1 MLPMAGAEAK
11 GDQGETR
18 VVHVNDCAFYAQRI
32 LATASKDGLPWSY
45 YPRAVAN
52 YPVAGLVGRARFAV
66 DGALWLAGLVRR
78 AITSDLLHVHS
89 GSVTQHTRFVPK
101 KYVLTLHGTDIRT
114 LQYQE
119 RWRKV
124 ILDGVRN
131 AEAVMYTTP
140 DLREHILPHR
150 PDAVYLPVSIDVGGL
165 PTSTAG
171 REGRARVFFVS
182 RWDESKN
189 AEGQMELARELLKI
203 EGRTFDVV
211 GLDWGPQA
219 ADAERAG
226 VRLVPRMSHP
236 EYLDYI
242 VNSDAAIGQSAG
254 ILAASE
260 LEAMALGVPL
270 FITLTPGFYPPD
282 IPVGQEGCESPRA
295 MAELIAAELSDSESL
310 RSRGVAGK
318 RWITAHHDP
327 AATVERLR
335 TIYAAARL

>member
-1 MLPMAGAEAK
+1 MTGAEVR
-11 GDQGETR
+11 GVQGETR
-18 VVHVNDCAFYAQRI
+18 VVHVNDCAFYARRI
-32 LATASKDGLPWSY
+32 LAIASKKGLPWSY

-52 YPVAGLVGRARFAV
+52 YRVSGLLGRARFAV
-66 DGALWLAGLVRR
+66 DGALWLAGLARR
-78 AITSDLLHVHS
+78 AISSDLLHVHF

-114 LQYQE
+114 LQYQQ

-124 ILDGVRN
+124 ILEGVRK

-150 PDAVYLPVSIDVGGL
+150 SDAVYLPVSIDLTGL
-165 PTSTAG
+165 PTKTAG
-171 REGRARVFFVS
+171 REGRPRVFFVS

-189 AEGQMELARELLKI
+189 AKGQMELARQLLEI

-219 ADAERAG
+219 VDAERAG
-226 VRLVPRMSHP
+226 VRLVPQMSHP

-242 VNSDAAIGQSAG
+242 LKSDAAIGQSAG

-282 IPVGQEGCESPRA
+282 IPVGQEGCDSPRT
-295 MAELIAAELSDSESL
+295 MAELIAAELSDSVSL
-310 RSRGVAGK
+310 RNRGLAGR
-318 RWITAHHDP
+318 RWIAAHHDP
-327 AATVERLR
+327 AITVERLR
-335 TIYAAARL
+335 AIYAAARH

>member
-1 MLPMAGAEAK
+1 MRGAETEV
-11 GDQGETR
+11 DHGETR

-52 YPVAGLVGRARFAV
+52 YPVTGLVGRARYGW
-66 DGALWLAGLVRR
+66 DGVRWLGGLARR
-78 AITSDLLHVHS
+78 ALTSDLLHVHS

-124 ILDGVRN
+124 ILDGVRK

-150 PDAVYLPVSIDVGGL
+150 PDAVYLPVSIDLGGL
-165 PTSTAG
+165 PQAVATS
-171 REGRARVFFVS
+171 RDRPRVFFVS

-203 EGRTFDVV
+203 DGRAFDVV

-219 ADAERAG
+219 IDAQRAG
-226 VRLVPRMSHP
+226 VRLVPRMSHA

-242 VNSDAAIGQSAG
+242 GTSHAAIGQSAG

-282 IPVGQEGCESPRA
+282 IPVGQEGCESPQA

-310 RSRGVAGK
+310 RSRGAAG
-318 RWITAHHDP
+318 RSWIAAHHDP
-327 AATVERLR
+327 VASVERLR
-335 TIYAAARL
+335 TIYAAARH